1 MRSLKSLLPSL
12 KNTTKYLVIKIIT
25 TKIEWLG
32 VIKMKSRLLNYYERK
47 NLKAKLRDNLHVKK
61 MKSNSV

>member
-1 MRSLKSLLPSL
+1 MRACE
-12 KNTTKYLVIKIIT
+12 KYHKVIKIIT

-32 VIKMKSRLLNYYERK
+32 VIKMKSRLLNYYKRK

>member
-1 MRSLKSLLPSL
+1 M
-12 KNTTKYLVIKIIT
+12 KIIASERYDQ
-25 TKIEWLG
+25 IEWSG